1 LIAGVAVGVAMVVV
15 MMAFVLRGIG
25 GAEDAAKRLAV
36 MRQMTDEMS
45 LVNASNAQSITGVIG
60 LMIPGGEAQQ
70 PSPADQVVNGFAEQ
84 VEHTTTIQ
92 ELATELGDEE
102 IAEVASALYDAQQ
115 GLLPVIER
123 TRSIAPGD
131 TQTFLQEA
139 MSPEIAAAA
148 AASDVAR
155 VQLSDTLRA
164 VSADAA
170 HDAEVAASRARQTA
184 WIGTA
189 ILAALAI
196 GLVVRFASSV
206 TRRVSVVVDHL
217 GDASVDLGRMGVDL
231 QQTAASTSERSD
243 LVASAATVVGESV
256 RAVAVAVD
264 QLGSSIDGIARTAA
278 SARAV
283 VSRAVDEANDT
294 NETVARL
301 GASSA
306 EIGHVVQLI
315 ASVAEQTN
323 LLALN
328 ATIEAARAGE
338 AGRGFAVVANEV
350 KDLASQTAAATTEI
364 SHRITS
370 IQSETGRAVDAIGRI
385 TETVAEVSE
394 LQHTIA
400 AAVEEQ
406 SISVNEVARNM
417 EYASAGTDQI
427 TTGIK
432 DVADS
437 AKVTIGTLDEMLS
450 AANRLGDSASTLK
463 SIVDTKAA

>member
-1 LIAGVAVGVAMVVV
+1 LIAGVAIGVAMVVV

-25 GAEDAAKRLAV
+25 GAERSARRLAT
-36 MRQMTDEMS
+36 MREMTDEMS
-45 LVNASNAQSITGVIG
+45 LVNAGNASSITGVLG
-60 LMIPGGEAQQ
+60 LMLPGGGEMQ
-70 PSPADQVVNGFAEQ
+70 PSPAEQVVTGFSDQVA
-84 VEHTTTIQ
+84 HTTTIRK
-92 ELATELGDEE
+92 LATELGDEQ
-102 IAEVASALYDAQQ
+102 IAEAAGALYEAQQ
-115 GLLPVIER
+115 GLNPIIER
-123 TRSIAPGD
+123 TRSLPPGD
-131 TQTFLQEA
+131 PQAFLQVA
-139 MSPEIAAAA
+139 MSPETA
-148 AASDVAR
+148 AASAA
-155 VQLSDTLRA
+155 SDTARTKLADTRRA

-170 HDAEVAASRARQTA
+170 HDAANAASHARQTA
-184 WIGTA
+184 WIGTG
-189 ILAALAI
+189 ILALLAF
-196 GLVVRFASSV
+196 GLVAKFASSV
-206 TRRVSVVVDHL
+206 TRRVTVVVDDL
-217 GDASVDLGRMGVDL
+217 GDASVDLGRMGIDL
-231 QQTAASTSERSD
+231 QETAASTSERSD
-243 LVASAATVVGESV
+243 LVAGAATVVGESV
-256 RAVAVAVD
+256 RAVAAAVD

-283 VSRAVDEANDT
+283 VSRAVEEANDT
-294 NETVARL
+294 NQTVARL

-364 SHRITS
+364 SNRIAS

-427 TTGIK
+427 ATGIK

-437 AKVTIGTLDEMLS
+437 AKVTIGTLDHMLT
-450 AANRLGDSASTLK
+450 AAERLGGSASTLK
-463 SIVDTKAA
+463 GIVHPTAA